1 MSHMSACVPES
12 WPQCLC
18 TMGWVVA
25 TNTCREPEARRWVGY
40 CLETLP
46 GDTVCAPPACLGTR
60 SQNPHLPPLLHLPMA
75 QNLPRGTEISC
86 PVVSTVCCTRMCIG
100 ITQDCAQGRRSL
112 GLRITPGGA
121 HGVPKEM
128 VARAGVICPSGR
140 VGASPQPHGLLPEW
154 TPPPAQ
160 QPIWPGTGIPLK
172 LKPLAFCTA
181 IPVKFFRKGKII
193 PPRSL
198 QDCAIS
204 HLQAGRE
211 GTGCPEPWLTLDIAC
226 PCEVDSSPCPSP
238 CLSLRARHWW
248 ELGPLEIWGLNR
260 AEARAVLAWSPSP
273 PCNKSCCPG

>member
-18 TMGWVVA
+18 TMGWGVA

-86 PVVSTVCCTRMCIG
+86 PMVSTVCCTRMCIG
-100 ITQDCAQGRRSL
+100 IIQDCAQGRRSL

-121 HGVPKEM
+121 HGIPKEM

-204 HLQAGRE
+204 HL
-211 GTGCPEPWLTLDIAC
+211 
-226 PCEVDSSPCPSP
+226 
-238 CLSLRARHWW
+238 
-248 ELGPLEIWGLNR
+248 
-260 AEARAVLAWSPSP
+260 
-273 PCNKSCCPG
+273 